1 MRSLLESNSI
11 ERTFLDRPR
20 HCLHLLYH
28 ELRKESSRYSYV
40 TDVAEFEKH
49 ADLFAQI
56 QAGGTSYVRPEIT
69 FDDGHIS
76 NYEFAFP
83 VLQSRGLTAHFFIT
97 AGWTGQ
103 RQEYMGWT
111 ELRSLH
117 DAGQMIGAHGWTH
130 TLLTHC
136 NDMQL
141 KQELEGA
148 RLSLEDHLGAAIS
161 TMSLPGGRSNQH
173 VLAACFAAGYKQI
186 YTSIPRV
193 ETLPLGT
200 IVGRFNILQGMDT
213 HGLSSLLERDGKA
226 LARSERSYRVK
237 EAAKALLGDRIYE
250 RIWAALNH
258 QDAQSN
264 GGEAVDG

>member
-1 MRSLLESNSI
+1 M
-11 ERTFLDRPR
+11 DQPQ

-28 ELRKESSRYSYV
+28 ELRKESSGYSYV
-40 TDVAEFEKH
+40 TDATEFEKH
-49 ADLFAQI
+49 VDLFARI

-76 NYEFAFP
+76 NYELAFP
-83 VLQSRGLTAHFFIT
+83 VLQSRGLRAHFFIT
-97 AGWTGQ
+97 AGWTEQ

-136 NDMQL
+136 SDTEL

-148 RLSLEDHLGAAIS
+148 RLSLEDHLGAAIT
-161 TMSLPGGRSNQH
+161 TMSLPGGRSNQR
-173 VLAACFAAGYKQI
+173 VFAACFAAGYKQI

-193 ETLPLGT
+193 EAPPLGT
-200 IVGRFNILQGMDT
+200 IVGRFNILRGMDT
-213 HGLSSLLERDGKA
+213 QGLSSLLERDSKA
-226 LARSERSYRVK
+226 LARSERGYRIK
-237 EAAKALLGDRIYE
+237 EAAKALLGDRMYE
-250 RIWAALNH
+250 RIWATLNH
-258 QDAQSN
+258 QEAQSKD
-264 GGEAVDG
+264 GEAVDG